1 MTASGESTGRT
12 SAPWSAIVGIALLWA
27 ALLGVGYF
35 AALLTLWQLATL
47 DELGAAGVSQLVT
60 GLASFLPLL
69 LMLVVLVYASLRHRW
84 ARWAAVALGLAAG
97 ALGLAALIVSRSPAP
112 EMLALAG
119 AAVVGAV
126 LLALPA
132 SGSWYAR
139 QAPRPV

>member
-1 MTASGESTGRT
+1 MTASSESTSRA

-47 DELGAAGVSQLVT
+47 DEAGAAGASQLVM
-60 GLASFLPLL
+60 GLASLLPLV
-69 LMLVVLVYASLRHRW
+69 LMLIVLVYASLRHRW
-84 ARWAAVALGLAAG
+84 ARWAAVALGLTAG
-97 ALGLAALIVSRSPAP
+97 VLGLAVLIVTRSPAP
-112 EMLALAG
+112 ETLALAG

-139 QAPRPV
+139 RAG